1 MKTEKQINSILA
13 ILKELFPN
21 AYCVLQYSNP
31 WELLVAVILSAQCTD
46 KMVNNV
52 TQNLFKKYNT
62 LDDYAYADISELEK
76 DIYQTGFFRNKAKH
90 IIQSAKIIRAT
101 YHGKVPSSMNE
112 LIALPGVGRK
122 TANVVLGNAFG
133 IVEGIAVDTHV
144 KRLSKILGLTKSSDP
159 IQIEKDLMRIIPKK
173 EWFVFTYR
181 MIEYGRTYCKAKK
194 HDHERCPLKSVEIS

>member
-13 ILKELFPN
+13 KLKELFPN
-21 AYCVLQYSNP
+21 AHCVLQYSNP

-52 TQNLFKKYNT
+52 TQNLFKKYKT
-62 LDDYAYADISELEK
+62 LDEYADANVAEFEK
-76 DIYQTGFFRNKAKH
+76 DIYKTGFFRAKAKH
-90 IIQSAKIIRAT
+90 IIQSAKIIRET
-101 YHGKVPSSMNE
+101 YHGKIPSSMNE
-112 LIALPGVGRK
+112 LITLPGVGRK

-159 IQIEKDLMRIIPKK
+159 MQIEKDLMQVIPQK
-173 EWFVFTYR
+173 EWFIFTYR
-181 MIEYGRTYCKAKK
+181 LIEYGRTYCKAKK
-194 HDHERCPLKSVEIS
+194 HDHAKCPLYSF